1 MAKKST
7 KRTGKRMRRDDPKRN
22 GPNRSATDHI
32 MLAARKRG
40 SAKYRRGP
48 RQGISASVQEA
59 IDNMV
64 QTGSNVIEA
73 QIRAGQAAAERLR
86 FGITNSAQLNTD
98 VNMMIENLVA
108 TTRHLGSTWLEL
120 ISVIIRALGAQQPL
134 QGGGSFGGGP
144 SLFGSGLG
152 TFTQTGKSANATT
165 TSSITPAEIG
175 IAASPP
181 EIVVKSKRVTNVVLD
196 LRPRSPGF
204 SPFVRE
210 LVAGN
215 SKRSR
220 SLGSAKF
227 TTSQN
232 PPRFVLTIDVP
243 ARQPAGT
250 YTGPVVDSSTKQAG
264 GTLSVT
270 IAG

>member
-7 KRTGKRMRRDDPKRN
+7 KRTGERMRRDDPKRS

-32 MLAARKRG
+32 MLAAKKRG
-40 SAKYRRGP
+40 SAKRGP
-48 RQGISASVQEA
+48 RLGLSASVQQA
-59 IDNMV
+59 IETMV
-64 QTGSNVIEA
+64 QTSSNVIEE

-86 FGITNSAQLNTD
+86 FGLTNSPQLNTD
-98 VNMMIENLVA
+98 INMMIENLVA

-120 ISVIIRALGAQQPL
+120 ISVIIRALGAQQST
-134 QGGGSFGGGP
+134 QGGGPFGGSTSFFRP
-144 SLFGSGLG
+144 GLG
-152 TFTQTGKSANATT
+152 TVTQTGKCNNATT
-165 TSSITPAEIG
+165 SSSITPAEPA

-181 EIVVKSKRVTNVVLD
+181 EIVVSSKRVTNVVLD

-204 SPFVRE
+204 SPFVQE
-210 LVAGN
+210 LVAAK
-215 SKRSR
+215 SKRS
-220 SLGSAKF
+220 LTSAKF
-227 TTSQN
+227 TPSPN
-232 PPRFVLTIDVP
+232 SPRLVLTIDVP

-270 IAG
+270 IAA